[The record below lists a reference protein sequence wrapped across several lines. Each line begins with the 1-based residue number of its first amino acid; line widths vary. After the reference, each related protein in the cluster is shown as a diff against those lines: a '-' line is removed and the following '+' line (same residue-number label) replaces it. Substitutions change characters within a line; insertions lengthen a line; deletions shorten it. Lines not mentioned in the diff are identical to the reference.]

1 MSREHFISP
10 EFLTTLLVE
19 QKPNLAI
26 VDASWYLPVQNRNG
40 HEEYQTSRIPG
51 AQYFNIDQI
60 SDTESSLPH
69 MLPTA
74 KQFGDAVGAMGI
86 GHDDHI
92 VVYDGMGIFS
102 SARVWWMFRTMGA
115 TNVQVL
121 EGGYDRWKDA
131 GHPVETDAPTSN
143 ATKQFTAQL
152 DASKVRAVHD
162 IRENIQSNAAKL
174 LDARPGS
181 RFTGET
187 PEPRA
192 GLRSGHMPGAGSLP
206 IDQLQIDGRMKDASE
221 LVEIFAKL
229 GVDENTHVITS
240 CGSGVTAAVI
250 TLALETTGHTN
261 NSLYDGS
268 WSEWGQAVDAPVV
281 TGTE

>member
-1 MSREHFISP
+1 MSHKHFITP
-10 EFLTTLLVE
+10 ETLTALLAK

-26 VDASWYLPVQNRNG
+26 VDASWYLPAQNRNG
-40 HEEYQTSRIPG
+40 HEEYQSSRIPG

-60 SDTESSLPH
+60 SDTDSSLPH

-74 KQFGDAVGAMGI
+74 EQFGAAVGAMGI
-86 GHDDHI
+86 AHDDHI

-102 SARVWWMFRTMGA
+102 SARVWWMFKIMGA

-121 EGGYDRWKDA
+121 EGGFDRWKDA
-131 GHPVETDAPTSN
+131 GHPIETGAPDSSP
-143 ATKQFTAQL
+143 TKQFTAQL
-152 DASKVRAVHD
+152 DVSKVRAVHD
-162 IRENIQSNAAKL
+162 IRKNIQSNAAKV
-174 LDARPGS
+174 LDARPSS

-206 IDQLQIDGRMKDASE
+206 IDQLQVDGRMKEASE
-221 LVEIFAKL
+221 LVKIFANH
-229 GVDENTHVITS
+229 GIDENTHVITS

-250 TLALETTGHTN
+250 TLALETAGHTN

-268 WSEWGQAVDAPVV
+268 WSEWGQADDAPVV
-281 TGTE
+281 TGP

>member
-10 EFLTTLLVE
+10 ETLTALLTE

-26 VDASWYLPVQNRNG
+26 VDASWYLPAQNRNG
-40 HEEYQTSRIPG
+40 HEEYQASRIPG
-51 AQYFNIDQI
+51 ARYFNIDQI
-60 SDTESSLPH
+60 SDTKSSLPH

-74 KQFGDAVGAMGI
+74 EEFGDAVGAMGI

-102 SARVWWMFRTMGA
+102 SARIWWMFKIMGA
-115 TNVQVL
+115 KNVQVL

-131 GHPVETDAPTSN
+131 GHPVETGTPASN
-143 ATKQFTAQL
+143 QTKQFTAQL
-152 DASKVRAVHD
+152 DASKVRAVHE
-162 IRENIQSNAAKL
+162 IRDNIQSNAAKV
-174 LDARPGS
+174 LDARPNS

-206 IDQLQIDGRMKDASE
+206 IDQLQVDGRLRETAE
-221 LVEIFAKL
+221 LVEIFANL
-229 GVDENTHVITS
+229 GIDENTHVITS

-268 WSEWGQAVDAPVV
+268 WSEWGQADDAPVV
-281 TGTE
+281 TGTK